1 MEKYNCMT
9 VLYILPGSR
18 KDKYGA
24 GKKCVC
30 RCDCGRLFK
39 RPYRNITNNKI
50 KMCKEC
56 SNNLKK
62 QQKHHS
68 THNKTHTRLYSIYH
82 GMKNRCYN
90 KNQIAYQ
97 KWYGNRG
104 IKICK
109 EWEKSFDSFYQW
121 AINNGYQ
128 QGLSIDRIDN
138 SKDYCQ
144 DNCRFVNAHTQ
155 VANRRILKNNKTGY
169 TGVEI
174 YQPKLWKAKKPY
186 TNN

>member
-1 MEKYNCMT
+1 MKTEKQN
-9 VLYILPGSR
+9 
-18 KDKYGA
+18 
-24 GKKCVC
+24 
-30 RCDCGRLFK
+30 
-39 RPYRNITNNKI
+39 
-50 KMCKEC
+50 
-56 SNNLKK
+56 
-62 QQKHHS
+62 
-68 THNKTHTRLYSIYH
+68 LYSIYH

-138 SKDYCQ
+138 SKDYCP

-155 VANRRILKNNKTGY
+155 VANRSTLKTNKTGY
-169 TGVEI
+169 TGVELF
-174 YQPKLWKAKKPY
+174 QPKLWKPRKPY
-186 TNN
+186 RAAIRVNGKTKCIGYYKTIEDAVKARNEYIKNNKLTEYPIQTIK